1 MNTRTGGSDRIMR
14 SSSRQ
19 RAWRMARAAA
29 ARDAHV
35 YCVATTAC
43 LPMQHGCT
51 MAIRVHSQRCSIA
64 ACA

>member
-1 MNTRTGGSDRIMR
+1 MR